1 MKVAVDKS
9 GHALLEFEI
18 GEGYDLARAIRQHAR
33 HMSNGA
39 LELASLLSEAH
50 YSAQNQFRQPPHAFD
65 EKARRPPSTE
75 G

>member
-1 MKVAVDKS
+1 MKVTVDES

-18 GEGYDLARAIRQHAR
+18 GEAYDLAKDIRKHAR

-50 YSAQNQFRQPPHAFD
+50 YSAQNQFRQPPRAFD
-65 EKARRPPSTE
+65 EKAPRAPSTE